1 MVYLWC
7 VCVLITQSCPT
18 LETPW
23 TVACQAPL
31 SMEFSRQ
38 EYCSGLL
45 FPSPGDLPN
54 PGIKPGPPALQV
66 DCLPSEPPGKPWYNH
81 TMDYHSAIERNEV
94 LIHVTTW
101 ISLENIM
108 LSERSQAKK
117 ATYCM
122 IPFIWN
128 VQDRQIHKTES
139 RLEFAWGMEEGRH
152 WNSLLMSKGFLGGW
166 WKYFWIR

>member
-1 MVYLWC
+1 MWCFCGMRVC
-7 VCVLITQSCPT
+7 VCVCVCVSQRVSLVW
-18 LETPW
+18 LFETPW
-23 TVACQAPL
+23 IIACQAPL
-31 SMEFSRQ
+31 PMEFSRQ
-38 EYCSGLL
+38 EYWSRLL

-54 PGIKPGPPALQV
+54 PGIKPGSPALQV

-81 TMDYHSAIERNEV
+81 TMGYYSAIERNDI
-94 LIHVTTW
+94 LIYVTTW

-128 VQDRQIHKTES
+128 VRIGKSIRQK
-139 RLEFAWGMEEGRH
+139 AD
-152 WNSLLMSKGFLGGW
+152 
-166 WKYFWIR
+166 